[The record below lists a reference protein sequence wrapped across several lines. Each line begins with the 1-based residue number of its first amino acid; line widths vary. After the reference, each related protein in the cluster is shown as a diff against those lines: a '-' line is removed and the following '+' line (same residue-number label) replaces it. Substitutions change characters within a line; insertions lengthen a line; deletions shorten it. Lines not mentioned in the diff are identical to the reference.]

1 MKDLDNIVNNYLNNQ
16 LLNLS
21 NLDTKLETKMIDRL
35 FAKKFRK
42 YSIAP
47 QVKID
52 VETKLNNIILSLPDW
67 ERIPNPVK
75 FEGYGS
81 QRGFRKCTTTMPLQ
95 KKECSIDFVEIDDSQ
110 MSDLPFA

>member
-52 VETKLNNIILSLPDW
+52 VETKLNNIILKKLPLNFVPSFGGYKHWWAPSYPTIDW
-67 ERIPNPVK
+67 AEFLI
-75 FEGYGS
+75 
-81 QRGFRKCTTTMPLQ
+81 
-95 KKECSIDFVEIDDSQ
+95 
-110 MSDLPFA
+110 